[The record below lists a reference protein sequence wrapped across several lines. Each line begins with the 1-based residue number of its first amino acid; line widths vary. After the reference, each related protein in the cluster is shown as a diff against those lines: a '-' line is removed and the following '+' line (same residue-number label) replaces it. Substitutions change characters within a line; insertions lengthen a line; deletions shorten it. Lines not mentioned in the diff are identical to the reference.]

1 MVTIF
6 QLESFKQE
14 VATMRDLQH
23 ENIVQYLGMSVDEDN
38 LNIFMECISKL

>member
-1 MVTIF
+1 
-6 QLESFKQE
+6 
-14 VATMRDLQH
+14 MRDLQH